1 MKKIFLVIII
11 ALFFAGSGFAQKV
24 NITLVNPRVDGSG
37 YFAMDVQ
44 ATVLAAQTWKVG
56 SSNIRIGW
64 ASTPPAG
71 ISVKADNPVSNAN
84 PNLNSGN
91 YSAMTT
97 TSISGGGAISLNITR
112 LGACHTF
119 TPGIYVLGTIRFN
132 RIITGSNVTLT
143 INPNSVLQDSITQ
156 LQNPAGWTL
165 TNPAGVLVNTAT
177 LASEIPTEFNLY
189 QNYPNPFNPSTRV
202 KFDIPELSIVKV
214 KIYNSLGKEVAVLV
228 DEQLAPGAY
237 EVEWNASSMP
247 SGAYFYRIT
256 AGEFTKTYKMMLTK

>member
-1 MKKIFLVIII
+1 MKKILLIVILC
-11 ALFFAGSGFAQKV
+11 LFSSGLSFGQKV

-71 ISVKADNPVSNAN
+71 ISVKADNPVSNAH
-84 PNLNSGN
+84 PNLNTGS

-97 TSISGGGAISLNITR
+97 TSISGGAAISLNITR
-112 LGACHTF
+112 LGGCHTF
-119 TPGIYVLGTIRFN
+119 TPGTYVLGTVRFN

-156 LQNPAGWTL
+156 MQNPAGWTL
-165 TNPAGVLVNTAT
+165 TNPGGVLVNTGNI
-177 LASEIPTEFNLY
+177 SGVIPTEFNIY
-189 QNYPNPFNPSTRV
+189 HNYPNPFNPSTKVR
-202 KFDIPELSIVKV
+202 FDIPQLSSVKLTV
-214 KIYNSLGKEVAVLV
+214 YDALGKEVAVLV
-228 DEQLAPGAY
+228 DEQLAPGVY
-237 EVEWNASSMP
+237 ETEWNASSMP
-247 SGAYFYRIT
+247 SGVYFYRIT
-256 AGEFTKTYKMMLTK
+256 AADFTRTYKMVLTK